1 MKTLIVLLLLTN
13 ICSALGSFREFQ
25 DFVRAHNILGE
36 NAAKRCVENIKA
48 HRLIVTG
55 IFAAVGFLLMGPLAA
70 AVAPAG
76 LYGAAA
82 YSAGLKIIG
91 FGVSMKVG
99 TMVIAGVTL
108 GTAHLAVPDGGCN
121 LETVYYDIIRSAN
134 GRVIYSGKFVNNV
147 PADAK
152 GYHGSD

>member
-13 ICSALGSFREFQ
+13 ICSALGSFRDFQ

-36 NAAKRCVENIKA
+36 NAAKRCAENIKA
-48 HRLIVTG
+48 YRLIVTG
-55 IFAAVGFLLMGPLAA
+55 IFAVAGFLLMGPLAV

-91 FGVSMKVG
+91 FGVSMNVG
-99 TMVIAGVTL
+99 AAVIQGIMV

-121 LETVYYDIIRSAN
+121 LEREYYDIIRSAN

-152 GYHGSD
+152 GYHESD